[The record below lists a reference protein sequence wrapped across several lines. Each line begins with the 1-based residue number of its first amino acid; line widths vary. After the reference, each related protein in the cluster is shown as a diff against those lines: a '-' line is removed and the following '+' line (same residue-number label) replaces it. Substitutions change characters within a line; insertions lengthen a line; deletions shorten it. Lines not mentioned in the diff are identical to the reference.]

1 MLNISASHTHFY
13 VKYGF
18 VDRERIF
25 LVEYVFCA
33 NGEYTDKVKREFLEK
48 FPETDLPHWNTVPN
62 LINKFRKH
70 GSVKGAQR
78 SGRPA
83 I

>member
-1 MLNISASHTHFY
+1 MLNTSASHTHFY

-33 NGEYTDKVKREFLEK
+33 NGKYTDKVKEFLEK
-48 FPETDLPHWNTVPN
+48 FPETDLPHWNTVTN
-62 LINKFRKH
+62 LINNFRKH

-78 SGRPA
+78 SGRLA